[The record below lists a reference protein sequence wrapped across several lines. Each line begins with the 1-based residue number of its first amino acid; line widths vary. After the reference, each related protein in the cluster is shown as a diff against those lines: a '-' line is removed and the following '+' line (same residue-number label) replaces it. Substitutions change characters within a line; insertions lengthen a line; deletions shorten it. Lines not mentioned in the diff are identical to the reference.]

1 MQAAYEQ
8 YRDSGLMIIGIYT
21 ETVENE
27 LPAQEDLQGWADT
40 YGLTFAVTA
49 DDAAVWTRFEV
60 DYGIP
65 SLTLLGPGAVVIAA
79 DDMSAVSQIP
89 EALPD

>member
-21 ETVENE
+21 QNAESE
-27 LPAQEDLQGWADT
+27 PPSQEDLQGWAET
-40 YGLTFAVTA
+40 YGLTFAVTY
-49 DDAAVWTRFEV
+49 DDVDVWTRFEV

-65 SLTLLGPGAVVIAA
+65 LLTLLGPGAVVIAA

>member
-1 MQAAYEQ
+1 M
-8 YRDSGLMIIGIYT
+8 
-21 ETVENE
+21 
-27 LPAQEDLQGWADT
+27 
-40 YGLTFAVTA
+40 TA

>member
-8 YRDSGLMIIGIYT
+8 YRDSGLMVIGLYT
-21 ETVENE
+21 ETNDYE
-27 LPAQEDLQGWADT
+27 LPTSEDLQGWADT

-65 SLTLLGPGAVVIAA
+65 SLTLLGPGAVVVAA
-79 DDMSAVSQIP
+79 DDMGAVSKIP

>member
-1 MQAAYEQ
+1 MQSAYEQ
-8 YRDSGLMIIGIYT
+8 YRDSGLMVIGLYT
-21 ETVENE
+21 ETTEYE
-27 LPAQEDLQGWADT
+27 LPTSEDLQGWADT

-65 SLTLLGPGAVVIAA
+65 SLTLLGPGAVVVAA
-79 DDMSAVSQIP
+79 DDMGAVSKIP

>member
-21 ETVENE
+21 QNAESE
-27 LPAQEDLQGWADT
+27 PPSQEDLQGWAET
-40 YGLTFAVTA
+40 YGLTFAVTY
-49 DDAAVWTRFEV
+49 DDVDVWTRFEV

>member
-8 YRDSGLMIIGIYT
+8 YRDSGLMIIGLYT
-21 ETVENE
+21 ETNDYE
-27 LPAQEDLQGWADT
+27 LPTSEDLQGWADT

-65 SLTLLGPGAVVIAA
+65 SLTLLGPGAVVVAA
-79 DDMSAVSQIP
+79 DDMGAVSKIP

>member
-1 MQAAYEQ
+1 MQSAYEQ
-8 YRDSGLMIIGIYT
+8 YRDSGLMVIGLYT
-21 ETVENE
+21 ETTEYE
-27 LPAQEDLQGWADT
+27 LPTSEDLQGWADT

-60 DYGIP
+60 DFGIP
-65 SLTLLGPGAVVIAA
+65 SLTLLGPGAVVVAA
-79 DDMSAVSQIP
+79 DDMGAVSMIP

>member
-21 ETVENE
+21 ETTENE

-40 YGLTFAVTA
+40 YGLTFAVTD

>member
-8 YRDSGLMIIGIYT
+8 YRDSGLMIIGLYNQNA
-21 ETVENE
+21 ESE
-27 LPAQEDLQGWADT
+27 PPSQEDLQGWAET
-40 YGLTFAVTA
+40 YGLTFAVTY
-49 DDAAVWTRFEV
+49 DAEPVWTRFEV
-60 DYGIP
+60 DFGIP